1 MPVINQGLNYH
12 VDIVMCIDATG
23 SMGSIIND
31 VKKNALSFYRKFVD
45 KMEVEEKP
53 VEQLRIKVIA
63 FRDFAVDSEPMLE
76 SRFFILDQENE
87 EFESFVD
94 QIEAIGGGDCP
105 ENSLEALALAM
116 KSDWDRG
123 GKIRRHVIIMYTDA
137 PALELGTNASS
148 VNYPDGMPSNLAE
161 LREIWEGQE
170 LENRA
175 KRLLLFTPDTEP
187 WSNMIDW
194 SNTIHTASK
203 AGSGCDDTDIE
214 TCIELLVKSV

>member
-23 SMGSIIND
+23 SMDSIIND

-87 EFESFVD
+87 EFESFVN
-94 QIEAIGGGDCP
+94 QIKAIGGGDCP

-148 VNYPDGMPSNLAE
+148 ANYPDGMPSNLAE

-194 SNTIHTASK
+194 TNTIHTASK
-203 AGSGCDDTDIE
+203 AGSGCDDTDID
-214 TCIELLVKSV
+214 TCIDLLVKSV